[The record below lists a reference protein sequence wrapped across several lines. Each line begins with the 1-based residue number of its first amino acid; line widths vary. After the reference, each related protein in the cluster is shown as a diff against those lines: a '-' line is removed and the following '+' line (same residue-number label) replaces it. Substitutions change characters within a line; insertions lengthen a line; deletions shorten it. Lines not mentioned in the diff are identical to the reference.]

1 MSELGALADGLGDP
15 CSARSSLRSS
25 HGSHTSRSGGGVGSG
40 SLGGG
45 RANNNS
51 GGGSHFAFPPSATR
65 STRGNSMGQAD
76 SGHPPSSGHGQGMGT
91 SLEHGIASSEHQQQQ
106 PRSFEQMIRSGGSSS
121 KDKNGAK

>member
-25 HGSHTSRSGGGVGSG
+25 HGSHTSRSGGGIGSG

-45 RANNNS
+45 ANNNS
-51 GGGSHFAFPPSATR
+51 GGGSRFAFPPSATR
-65 STRGNSMGQAD
+65 STRGNSLGQAD
-76 SGHPPSSGHGQGMGT
+76 SGYHPSSGHGQGMGT
-91 SLEHGIASSEHQQQQ
+91 SLEHGIASSEHLQQQ

-121 KDKNGAK
+121 KDKSNGVK

>member
-45 RANNNS
+45 GANSHS
-51 GGGSHFAFPPSATR
+51 GGGSRFAFPPSATR
-65 STRGNSMGQAD
+65 STRGSSLGADTGNNS
-76 SGHPPSSGHGQGMGT
+76 SSGQGLSS
-91 SLEHGIASSEHQQQQ
+91 SLEHGIAGSGPSPEYQQ
-106 PRSFEQMIRSGGSSS
+106 PRSFEQMIRSGGS
-121 KDKNGAK
+121 KDKTNAK